1 MPKLAIPKGTKPRNL
16 LALAG
21 LTYPGPLPSDLI
33 YPAPGAQVSPRTAL
47 RYAMRATGCTK
58 DQVAS
63 ATLSDLK
70 AFWSGDDLRAAWG
83 LDAWKKADTDTDL
96 DDDQEDAPAP
106 VVAPVVAPVGGG
118 LDALLG
124 GIVAAQVAAQVQAA
138 MDARPALDREAI
150 AAIAR
155 DAAQVVRIELV
166 KPDAPP
172 VVVEGLH
179 HEAFPSLLAFLAAG
193 QHVYLYGPAGGGKS
207 SAAKAAAK
215 ALGLA
220 FASTGKIE
228 SRYDLIGFRDA
239 HGRTIR
245 TPFREVWQN
254 GGLFLLDELDRSDP
268 SAVVALNNALATGD
282 MDFPDATVAKHPT
295 TLIVGGGNTRL
306 AGGDRNYTAAISQDA
321 SVQDRFAF
329 LPWSYDERL
338 ERELAGQDQVE
349 WTLFVQRVRR
359 ASKRLGVDLLVT
371 PRASID
377 GARMLR
383 AGISRD
389 LVEQARLWKGLD
401 DASVD
406 KIRQEAN

>member
-1 MPKLAIPKGTKPRNL
+1 MPKLSIPRGTQPRAL

-21 LTYPGPLPSDLI
+21 LAHGLDLPGDLVQ
-33 YPAPGAQVSPRTAL
+33 PRPGATISPRTAL
-47 RYAMRATGCTK
+47 RYAMRACGFDRDT
-58 DQVAS
+58 VAN
-63 ATLSDLK
+63 ATL
-70 AFWSGDDLRAAWG
+70 ADLRAFWTGAA
-83 LDAWKKADTDTDL
+83 LSSAVSRDAWSHTPLTQDEG
-96 DDDQEDAPAP
+96 EDEPAPAP

-282 MDFPDATVAKHPT
+282 MDFPDATIAKHPT